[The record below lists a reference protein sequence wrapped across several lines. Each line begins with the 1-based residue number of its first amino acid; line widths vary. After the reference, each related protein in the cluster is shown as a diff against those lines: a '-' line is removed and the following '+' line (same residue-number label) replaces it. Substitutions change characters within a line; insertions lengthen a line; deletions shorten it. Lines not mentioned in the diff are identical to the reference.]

1 MSGKRF
7 IVFAI
12 AVVMV
17 VAGGA
22 AFGLP
27 PGSRI
32 IGDGSP
38 GPQEPRLMVSDSGT
52 GSIAV
57 VFIAG
62 GQVPRATL
70 EAMASEL
77 APRYRTILFS
87 LDEALVASF
96 GGMSETAAELARLL
110 AGRGIGLSCIVGCCS
125 AATIIDE
132 AAAEVPA
139 IRGAVLF
146 GTPQIAPVTRVPIVY
161 VAAPAESSE
170 VMYQVDRF
178 LDEGADRAMPMPA
191 KARRMRDAWIPY

>member
-1 MSGKRF
+1 MSGKKT
-7 IVFAI
+7 IIFAI
-12 AVVMV
+12 AVVMF
-17 VAGGA
+17 VAGVA

-27 PGSRI
+27 PGSKI

-38 GPQEPRLMVSDSGT
+38 GPQEPRLVVSDSGM

-62 GQVPRATL
+62 GQVPRETL
-70 EAMASEL
+70 EAMAAEL

-87 LDEALVASF
+87 LDEATVASL
-96 GGMSETAAELARLL
+96 GGMSGTAAELVRLL
-110 AGRGIGLSCIVGCCS
+110 DGCGIGASCIVGCCS

-146 GTPQIAPVTRVPIVY
+146 GLPQMAPVTRVPIVY

-170 VMYQVDRF
+170 VIYQVARF
-178 LDEGADRAMPMPA
+178 LDERSDIALPRPRE
-191 KARRMRDAWIPY
+191 ARYMKEAWIPY